1 MKQQK
6 LIPTVLSFVLV
17 TSYLF
22 PISALAQSATP
33 TLTLKQ
39 EREDFKDERR
49 EKVKDFRNET
59 KVEREGTRG
68 TIAEQRKTL
77 WTEMKKRQVQMVSTR
92 ILTELDLRH
101 NIVLKLKSK
110 IADRLAA
117 KSTNFDTTAAS
128 AKLALF
134 SDTKYQTNLTDLK
147 TKMAAITTSTTP
159 KDLLPGIKEAANV
172 VRKDLRDQH
181 LFLVE
186 VMKLVAT
193 SPKK

>member
-22 PISALAQSATP
+22 PISALAQSVTP
-33 TLTLKQ
+33 TPTKTIKDLRK
-39 EREDFKDERR
+39 DFKEERR
-49 EKVKDFRNET
+49 EERKDAKT
-59 KVEREGTRG
+59 
-68 TIAEQRKTL
+68 TITEQRKTL

-134 SDTKYQTNLTDLK
+134 SDTKYQTDLTDLK

-159 KDLLPGIKEAANV
+159 KDLLPGIKQAANV